1 MDADVRRKFEDLSAG
16 HIAPVGEVE
25 LEQVG
30 TETEVITRACSSTS
44 AVLLSAI
51 DSGAAAAW
59 GSVYTTSANG
69 SFTITHPVFVGVR
82 TFRWVVVTGSNI
94 A

>member
-1 MDADVRRKFEDLSAG
+1 MDADVRRNFEDLFAG
-16 HIAPVGEVE
+16 RIGPVGEVE

-30 TETEVITRACSSTS
+30 TETEVITRSCSSTS
-44 AVLLSAI
+44 AVFLTPV
-51 DSGAAAAW
+51 DSGAAAAVD
-59 GSVYTTSANG
+59 VYVTAENG

-82 TFRWVVVTGSNI
+82 TFRWVVLTGRNI